1 MTHTNVTST
10 RNVVMIVQNN
20 LKCRVVSSISSRYY
34 SLVLSYT
41 ISKKRNRWYFNVA
54 TLHSFHA
61 GRMKVCKLTLKLTW
75 NGAWTTNA
83 NMVVQSGLLWH
94 IMSVLLSLASAI
106 LTDIKYK
113 NTTLDIITQLLYI
126 PFVQAK
132 WNYKSILL
140 TAIVT

>member
-41 ISKKRNRWYFNVA
+41 ISKKRNRRYFNVA
-54 TLHSFHA
+54 TLHSFYA
-61 GRMKVCKLTLKLTW
+61 GRMKVCKSTLKLTW